1 MKNITVSVDEETHR
15 LARIRA
21 AELDT
26 SVSALVRNYL
36 RALAWQRSIQGESMT
51 MEQARERE
59 FERRRQLMGEVID
72 DIRATRSRFKA
83 ADNLTREE
91 LYDRAR
97 ARARGH
103 RDNCWRAQS
112 SVVVAAALTGLRIP
126 TSHRLKALRGDREGQ
141 YSIRVNDQWRVCF
154 RWTERSAMEIE
165 VTDYH

>member
-15 LARIRA
+15 LARTRA

-36 RALAWQRSIQGESMT
+36 RALAGDQSKESVT

-72 DIRATRSRFKA
+72 DIRATRSGFRA
-83 ADNLTREE
+83 VDNLTREE

-97 ARARGH
+97 ARA
-103 RDNCWRAQS
+103 
-112 SVVVAAALTGLRIP
+112 
-126 TSHRLKALRGDREGQ
+126 
-141 YSIRVNDQWRVCF
+141 
-154 RWTERSAMEIE
+154 E
-165 VTDYH
+165 VTGTTAGEHKVQ